1 MLWWICFYQCVC
13 VSSLLKVVHCH
24 KATPLIVVK
33 KLLGFVFSTWQYPPI
48 YLVTEVSTEAC
59 KTTLRTLVA
68 KVKALPL
75 VLRPLGTQRLFP
87 HELVTRSPLHVGF
100 SPPDLA
106 VLLQFNMAKYCR
118 GWRQHTQDHQ
128 QVQAASL
135 SDKVLEPLQSQVLD
149 YRKQPQ
155 HKTLLKH
162 HWKGSFQVLWT
173 TNTVVK
179 LKRIN
184 PCILVF
190 IYLFPEF
197 LHQQQSQDRFPW
209 NLPEDDIMKV
219 IAFPSFHLW
228 SLDIS

>member
-48 YLVTEVSTEAC
+48 YLVTEVPTEAC

-75 VLRPLGTQRLFP
+75 VLRPLELKDYSHMNLSLEAHCMLGFHPLTWLF
-87 HELVTRSPLHVGF
+87 F
-100 SPPDLA
+100 
-106 VLLQFNMAKYCR
+106 LQFNMAKYCR

-135 SDKVLEPLQSQVLD
+135 SDKVLEPFSLKSWITENNHNIRLFSNIIGKD
-149 YRKQPQ
+149 HSKCCEPQ
-155 HKTLLKH
+155 TL
-162 HWKGSFQVLWT
+162 
-173 TNTVVK
+173 
-179 LKRIN
+179 
-184 PCILVF
+184 
-190 IYLFPEF
+190 
-197 LHQQQSQDRFPW
+197 
-209 NLPEDDIMKV
+209 
-219 IAFPSFHLW
+219 
-228 SLDIS
+228 